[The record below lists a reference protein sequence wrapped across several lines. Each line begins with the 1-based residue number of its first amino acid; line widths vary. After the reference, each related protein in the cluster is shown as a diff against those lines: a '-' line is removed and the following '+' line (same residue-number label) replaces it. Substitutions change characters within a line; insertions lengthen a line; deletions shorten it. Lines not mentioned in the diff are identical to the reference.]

1 MTEGNLLEKAK
12 QGDAKAIAVL
22 MNRQLQP
29 KGITVKT
36 ALKDECLQV
45 ILESSTVPS
54 QNALVG
60 WLRKSM
66 TSLGSPPIK
75 RIKVYGR
82 QIGNEFPAWSE
93 EFNIP
98 PQPLSV
104 SDLTDSQS
112 VSSKVSTT
120 PKQLTLQ
127 ERAREGDSEAITLL
141 LNRALQDNSM
151 RAKASLTNKK
161 LQVMVESAE
170 IPDETIAVELIGK
183 EIKNLN
189 LKDIEIV
196 NIYGRQSGDDFPAW
210 SQNLKIDKEKVST
223 STSSS
228 ESKILSN
235 QEQDGDEA
243 SLGIDEKKC
252 IADKEV
258 NDRNRSHYEIAGV
271 GDSLRL
277 TRTRVII
284 TPKGLMGF
292 VSKGLKG
299 SKEIPISRITAIQFK
314 PAGALFNGYIQF
326 SLMGSNEA
334 KGGLLEAGKD
344 ENTVMFTSDQQPN
357 FYEAKQYIDSVI
369 DGESID
375 FYSLKIVEDPIVNIA
390 ENNNLGN
397 SNQET
402 NVPLSNSTTTTTSLW
417 NCTYTFENPN
427 PLAWVTSLD
436 INCDGE
442 IAVIGYRDSTIKL
455 WHLKKREEICTLKGH
470 SKPIRTVTF
479 CPDGKMVV
487 SGSDDQQIKFWDV
500 EKGKI
505 ICTLT
510 GHSKAVTAVAV
521 SPDGKTLA
529 SGSDDRTIKLWNLKT
544 KKEQQTLSGHSSYVQ
559 SVHFSRDSE
568 IVVSGGCDNNVKIWD
583 IKQGR
588 VLNLSSH
595 TNFVQ
600 SVKVSPDGQTIASGS
615 SDNTIKLWNLT
626 NGKLIRTLSA
636 HSVCLYGV
644 QCVAFS
650 PDGALLA
657 TARRSDKTVKL
668 WNWLNGELLCTL
680 SGHLEGVYA
689 VSFTPDS
696 KTLISG
702 SMDKTI
708 KVWQTE

>member
-12 QGDAKAIAVL
+12 QGDAQAIAVL

-36 ALKDECLQV
+36 ALKDGCLQV
-45 ILESSTVPS
+45 MLESPKVPS

-60 WLRKSM
+60 WVRKSM
-66 TSLGSPPIK
+66 TSLGAAPIK
-75 RIKVYGR
+75 KIKVYGR

-104 SDLTDSQS
+104 SDPTDSQS

-120 PKQLTLQ
+120 RKQLTLE

-141 LNRALQDNSM
+141 LNRALADNSM

-170 IPDETIAVELIGK
+170 IPEETIAVELIGK
-183 EIKNLN
+183 ELENLN

-196 NIYGRQSGDDFPAW
+196 NIYGRELGDDFPAW
-210 SQNLKIDKEKVST
+210 SQNLKINQEEVST
-223 STSSS
+223 STSNS
-228 ESKILSN
+228 ESKISSN
-235 QEQDGDEA
+235 QERDSSEA
-243 SLGIDEKKC
+243 SLGIDDKKSV
-252 IADKEV
+252 ADKEV

-271 GDSLRL
+271 GESLRL

-292 VSKGLKG
+292 ASKGLKG

-314 PAGALFNGYIQF
+314 PAGGLFNGYIQF

-334 KGGLLEAGKD
+334 KGGLLEASKD

-375 FYSLKIVEDPIVNIA
+375 FYRLNIL
-390 ENNNLGN
+390 EEPNINTTRSNNLSN
-397 SNQET
+397 SNQEK
-402 NVPLSNSTTTTTSLW
+402 NASLSNSITPSW
-417 NCTYTFENPN
+417 NCVYTFKNPN
-427 PLAWVTSLD
+427 SLAWVTSLD
-436 INCDGE
+436 INYDGE
-442 IAVIGYRDSTIKL
+442 IVVIGYQDCTIKL
-455 WHLKKREEICTLKGH
+455 WHLKRREEICTLTGH
-470 SKPIRTVTF
+470 SKSIRAVTF
-479 CPDGKMVV
+479 SPDGRMVV
-487 SGSDDQQIKFWDV
+487 SGSDDKQIKIWDV
-500 EKGKI
+500 ETGKI
-505 ICTLT
+505 IYTLT
-510 GHSKAVTAVAV
+510 GHSKAVTAVAF
-521 SPDGKTLA
+521 SPNGETLVT
-529 SGSDDRTIKLWNLKT
+529 GSDDCTIKLWSLKT
-544 KKEQQTLSGHSSYVQ
+544 KKEQQTLSGHSGYVQ
-559 SVHFSRDSE
+559 SVDVSPDGE
-568 IVVSGGCDNNVKIWD
+568 TVVSGGCDFNVKIWK
-583 IKQGR
+583 IKEGR

-595 TNFVQ
+595 KGFIQ
-600 SVKVSPDGQTIASGS
+600 SVKVSPDGQTIASGGF
-615 SDNTIKLWNLT
+615 DDAIKLWNLT
-626 NGKLIRTLSA
+626 NGEPIRTLSGQPGR
-636 HSVCLYGV
+636 SEGV

-657 TARRSDKTVKL
+657 TASGSHKTIKL
-668 WNWLNGELLCTL
+668 WDWLNGELFCTL
-680 SGHLEGVYA
+680 SDHIKGVYA

-702 SMDKTI
+702 SRDQTI
-708 KVWQTE
+708 KVWQAE